1 MIVFISSDN
10 RIICVGSTRPNSRII
25 NGILRFTQIVTIKRP
40 ARSTTLAVECCPEG
54 KSDERTEIQRFPK
67 SNVKSCA
74 GINSF
79 PDL

>member
-1 MIVFISSDN
+1 MFISSDN
-10 RIICVGSTRPNSRII
+10 RIICVGSTRPNSRIKK
-25 NGILRFTQIVTIKRP
+25 GILGFTKISHYYEAYK
-40 ARSTTLAVECCPEG
+40 STTLAVECCPEG